1 MTQNYTSVIIVLQE
15 IIIGG
20 VFLSNLDFIYQRHS
34 VRKFK
39 DQDVPIADIKKII
52 EAATHAPSGKN
63 IQNWHFV
70 VVNNKEKIEEVARI
84 VERKNFELANL
95 VQDEDMKNSFT
106 KFLRFGTF
114 FRNAPVIILVYT
126 KDTYKPTGLNILE
139 EIGASSDEIQ
149 ELLRTNPA
157 IQSIGAAMENL
168 VLAATNMGYGTCWMT
183 SQNYASKE
191 ITDFIGFKKE
201 GYFLAGTIPLG
212 IPDGEI
218 KSPSRKPLEEIMTI
232 I

>member
-1 MTQNYTSVIIVLQE
+1 MN
-15 IIIGG
+15 
-20 VFLSNLDFIYQRHS
+20 NLDFIYQRQS

-39 DQDVPIADIKKII
+39 DQEVPIEDIKKII
-52 EAATHAPSGKN
+52 QAATYAPSGKN

-70 VVNNKEKIEEVARI
+70 VIKDKEKIEEVAKI
-84 VERKNFELANL
+84 VERKNAELANL
-95 VQDEDMKNSFT
+95 IQDEAMKKSFT

-126 KDTYKPTGLNILE
+126 EDSYQPTGLNILKA
-139 EIGASSDEIQ
+139 IGASTDEVHT
-149 ELLRTNPA
+149 LLRPNPA

-168 VLAATNMGYGTCWMT
+168 ALAATNIGYGTCWMT
-183 SQNYASKE
+183 SQNYAAKE
-191 ITDFIGFKKE
+191 ITDFVGFKKE
-201 GYFLAGTIPLG
+201 GYFLAATIPLG

-218 KSPSRKPLEEIMTI
+218 KSPPRIPVEKVMTI